1 VTEEVLFQNDHV
13 SVTPSRVLVGSTT
26 YALRN
31 ITSVRVSATRD
42 ADTRVLAILVGGFLV
57 WILLSG
63 LLSLVGVAIGGFVF
77 LAVLVFSI
85 WLSYFCLY
93 SYIPAPKTI
102 YHCVLAT
109 SGDEVQALSST
120 DFSFIEGVVNAIS
133 NAIIRVG
140 A

>member
-1 VTEEVLFQNDHV
+1 MTEEVLFQDGHV

-57 WILLSG
+57 WILLAG
-63 LLSLVGVAIGGFVF
+63 LLSLVGVASDFVY

-93 SYIPAPKTI
+93 SYIPAPKTT
-102 YHCVLAT
+102 YHCALAT

-120 DFSFIEGVVNAIS
+120 DRSFIEGVVNAIS